1 MLVTV
6 SQTAWLVSVRLCA
19 NLALRII
26 FRTDP
31 ATTDYTMVSGAI
43 RNMEPWRN
51 RETEKETMDEKLDR
65 LEREEAEAAGE
76 EQEEKNAMADL
87 EARTQN
93 AREEIEVADALD
105 RIRMQNAARARA
117 STQDV
122 QDGMVYAAQQQLDDE
137 DRLDAEA
144 AQRAFEKH
152 RMNLGEE
159 FIEEIIDEEPLS
171 QLNEPEDEDAP
182 QTTML
187 PPPKPAP
194 VVTRK
199 KKQKKDYAGMLGI
212 KGKKS

>member
-1 MLVTV
+1 M
-6 SQTAWLVSVRLCA
+6 RICA
-19 NLALRII
+19 DLPLRII

-31 ATTDYTMVSGAI
+31 ATTDYAMVSGAM
-43 RNMEPWRN
+43 RNTEPWRN
-51 RETEKETMDEKLDR
+51 REAEQETVEDRLDR
-65 LEREEAEAAGE
+65 LEKEEAEAAGE

-93 AREEIEVADALD
+93 AKEEIEVADALD
-105 RIRMQNAARARA
+105 RIRMRNAARARA

-122 QDGMVYAAQQQLDDE
+122 QDGVVYAAQEL
-137 DRLDAEA
+137 LDAEDRQDA
-144 AQRAFEKH
+144 EEAKRAFEKH

-159 FIEEIIDEEPLS
+159 IVEEIIEEVDEETPEQS
-171 QLNEPEDEDAP
+171 NGDNEQAP
-182 QTTML
+182 QTTMA

-194 VVTRK
+194 VVARK